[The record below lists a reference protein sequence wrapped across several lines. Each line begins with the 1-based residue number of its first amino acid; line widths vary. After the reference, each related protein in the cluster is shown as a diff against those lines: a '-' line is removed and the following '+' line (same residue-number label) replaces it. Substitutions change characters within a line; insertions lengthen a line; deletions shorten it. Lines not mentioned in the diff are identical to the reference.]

1 MTVHKIITLEVAK
14 RLQQSMDE
22 KHLKATELSKLS
34 GVGKSDISNY
44 LKGKYRPK
52 QDKIALLAAALEV
65 DPTWLGA
72 IDLEMETN
80 ARVKQELNNAIDVQ
94 VLNTLSVLSPEG
106 VQKVL
111 DFARLVE
118 RAEKTQE

>member
-1 MTVHKIITLEVAK
+1 MTVHEIITLEVAK

-72 IDLEMETN
+72 IDLQIETS
-80 ARVKQELNNAIDVQ
+80 AKVKQDLNNAIDAQ
-94 VLNTLSVLSPEG
+94 VLNTISTLSPEG

-111 DFARLVE
+111 DYAHLVAL
-118 RAEKTQE
+118 AEKTQE